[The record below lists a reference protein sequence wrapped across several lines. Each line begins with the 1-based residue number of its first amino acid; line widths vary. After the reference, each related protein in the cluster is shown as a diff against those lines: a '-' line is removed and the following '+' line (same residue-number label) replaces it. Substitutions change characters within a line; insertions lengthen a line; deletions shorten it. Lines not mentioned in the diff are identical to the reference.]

1 MMFRRAL
8 MEIIII
14 LIVNIIDRITK
25 IWASKSLISGNEIVV
40 IKNIFGFSYV
50 ENRGAAWGI
59 FQGKVN
65 FLVIIT
71 IIIVIGLIFYLLK
84 YKPRNKLMRISLSLI
99 IGGAIGNMYDRVIY
113 KYVVDYIYFHYKDV
127 YSFPTFNFADMSVVV
142 GTLLLAICLIRDEKE

>member
-1 MMFRRAL
+1 

>member
-1 MMFRRAL
+1 

-50 ENRGAAWGI
+50 ENRGAAWGV

-84 YKPRNKLMRISLSLI
+84 YKPRSKVMRISLSLI

>member
-1 MMFRRAL
+1 

-25 IWASKSLISGNEIVV
+25 IWASKNLVNGNEVVV
-40 IKNIFGFSYV
+40 IKNIFEFSYL
-50 ENRGAAWGI
+50 ENRGAAWGV

-65 FLVIIT
+65 FLVIVT

-84 YKPRNKLMRISLSLI
+84 YKPRRKVMRISFSLI

-113 KYVVDYIYFHYKDV
+113 KYVVDYICFHYKDV

-142 GTLLLAICLIRDEKE
+142 GTLLLVICLIRDEK